1 MQPGSS
7 RPDVD
12 DDLRVGFFSHIP
24 ARWKNRPDS
33 EHNQA
38 MIRLGVGLVALIYLI
53 STTYIDDHLSGDD
66 LNTLTTAGL
75 FFISAFSIILWLIR
89 DPEINIRRRI
99 IGIITDNGAITAV
112 LYFHGTLGTPLF
124 IIYLWVAFGN
134 GFRFGIPYLAF
145 SSALAVSG
153 FTVVT
158 VVSEDLQAFPLMT
171 GGLLVGLIVLP
182 LYVASLLRKLH
193 ETLELAE
200 SANRAKSTFLA
211 TMSHEI
217 RTPLNGLVG
226 ITELLRK
233 TELDKKQKHYLNL
246 ISKSSEWLMRVITDG
261 LDFSKI
267 ESGEFLLM
275 QERFDLPR
283 SLQNLSSIYQSAND
297 NEKVTFIP
305 KISENLPR
313 FVVGD
318 QLRLTQVLGNLL
330 ANAFKFTKNGYVAM
344 QIEVISRQ
352 EGGTH
357 IHFCV
362 EDTGVGISVDE
373 QQYIFEPFKQ
383 ASERNLPKNGGTGL
397 GLAIADRLV
406 NLMGGE
412 LHVQSDVDM
421 GSNFFFKLFFSDAQ
435 SDSADSI
442 LGELKDDALLW
453 SRSPYI
459 LLVEDHEINREVIC
473 NQLTDL
479 GCHVSHA
486 GNGQEAIAQFKTG
499 SFDLILMDCQMPVMN
514 GYEATLEIRSWEEQ
528 KNKIKRIPIIAL
540 TAHVTVEDR
549 RNCLNCGM
557 DDYLGKPFKSE
568 MLKSKMVSWLSELLV
583 CGGDSIS
590 ENIEQPDFIH
600 LPESVLS
607 EDEEKLIHDLKN
619 TLFIIQASAEMS
631 LHEAAR
637 ENDLVTNAVRIQAAI
652 DRAVKII
659 DALKDELSED

>member
-1 MQPGSS
+1 
-7 RPDVD
+7 
-12 DDLRVGFFSHIP
+12 
-24 ARWKNRPDS
+24 
-33 EHNQA
+33 
-38 MIRLGVGLVALIYLI
+38 MIRLGVGLIALIYLI
-53 STTYIDDHLSGDD
+53 LTAYRDDHISSAD

-75 FFISAFSIILWLIR
+75 FFISAFCIILWLIR
-89 DPEINIRRRI
+89 DPEINIKRRI
-99 IGIITDNGAITAV
+99 IGIITDNGAITAA

-153 FTVVT
+153 FAIVT
-158 VVSEDLQAFPLMT
+158 AVSEELQTFPYMT
-171 GGLLVGLIVLP
+171 GGLLVGLVVLP

-226 ITELLRK
+226 ITEMLRK
-233 TELDKKQKHYLNL
+233 TKLDKKQKHYLDL
-246 ISKSSEWLMRVITDG
+246 ITKSSEWLMRVITDG

-283 SLQNLSSIYQSAND
+283 SLHNLSSIYQSAHY

-305 KISENLPR
+305 QISENLPR
-313 FVVGD
+313 IVIGD
-318 QLRLTQVLGNLL
+318 QLRLTQVLSNLL
-330 ANAFKFTKNGYVAM
+330 ANAFKFTEKGYVAM
-344 QIEVISRQ
+344 QIEAISGQ
-352 EGGTH
+352 EEGSH
-357 IHFCV
+357 IHFCI
-362 EDTGVGISVDE
+362 EDTGIGISADE

-383 ASERNLPKNGGTGL
+383 ASEGGLRRNGGTGL

-412 LHVQSDVDM
+412 LHVQSEVDV
-421 GSNFFFKLFFSDAQ
+421 GSKFFFKLFLPDAKYDG
-435 SDSADSI
+435 SEAVS
-442 LGELKDDALLW
+442 GELINDALLW
-453 SRSPYI
+453 YRSPRI

-479 GCHVSHA
+479 GCQVSHA
-486 GNGQEAIAQFKTG
+486 ENGQKAIAQIKTG

-514 GYEATLEIRSWEEQ
+514 GYEATVEIRAWEEQ
-528 KNKIKRIPIIAL
+528 NSNSKRISIIAL

-549 RNCLNCGM
+549 RNCLNSGM

-568 MLKSKMVSWLSELLV
+568 MLKSKLVNWLTELLV
-583 CGGDSIS
+583 CGGESIS

-619 TLFIIQASAEMS
+619 TLFVIQASAEMS
-631 LHEAAR
+631 LHEAAKQ
-637 ENDLVTNAVRIQAAI
+637 NDMVTNAIRIQAAI
-652 DRAVKII
+652 DRAVKLI
-659 DALKDELSED
+659 DALSDELSEDSHNPKAP